1 MGLLLFLHY
10 KNVNLGFLDCI
21 GFKFKKQNA
30 ATTTYS

>member
-1 MGLLLFLHY
+1 MGLLLFLNN

-30 ATTTYS
+30 ATATYS